1 MVLSIARISP
11 VIYLV
16 SSVSSLVIDPRR
28 RWLSGAVALP
38 LLCPCGN
45 RPAIISQPLA
55 LAALASEEGAIFES
69 VDVLPG
75 LK

>member
-45 RPAIISQPLA
+45 RPAISQPLA
-55 LAALASEEGAIFES
+55 LAALASGEGAIFES
-69 VDVLPG
+69 VNVLPG